1 MESQLSMT
9 EKSDVENGDQPEEA
23 TVASGVAA
31 GKRRVLRCVLFLA
44 GPLLVAVLILLG
56 FCVWSVWRYGN
67 VTDGIAL
74 VNGYVLAAQ
83 KPIVELGKIP
93 VGAKVDGIFVL
104 KNLTDHPITILGA
117 RPECRCVVASDLPI
131 QVDALSSVSFCLRF
145 VPGENEANQHVTH
158 RALLYLD
165 ADSPEI
171 VLTLAADVIPA
182 VKTPSGQAIGICS
195 SLIGNSSISH
205 TARNTELVLRC
216 P

>member
-1 MESQLSMT
+1 MT
-9 EKSDVENGDQPEEA
+9 EKSDVEDGDQPVGSVTA
-23 TVASGVAA
+23 ASGVDV
-31 GKRRVLRCVLFLA
+31 GKCQALRCIRFLA
-44 GPLLVAVLILLG
+44 GPLLVALLILLG
-56 FCVWSVWRYGN
+56 FCFWSVWRYGN
-67 VTDGIAL
+67 VSDGIAF
-74 VNGYVLAAQ
+74 VNGYVLVAQ

-117 RPECRCVVASDLPI
+117 RSECRCVVASDLPI

-145 VPGENEANQHVTH
+145 VPGENEVNQSVTH

-171 VLTLAADVIPA
+171 VLTLAADVVPA
-182 VKTPSGQAIGICS
+182 VKTPSGQATSLS
-195 SLIGNSSISH
+195 SILIGNSSISH
-205 TARNTELVLRC
+205 TVRYLALVLRC